1 MAFDYGTIPHPI
13 REDIVAAQRAAWQRI
28 SGPGA
33 AWTGEQR
40 LAVARCVRHERARR
54 HEPPWLRREGGA
66 VEPSLPP
73 TAVDAAAV
81 IAVAAHRIDREWAK
95 EKIQALGDVGY
106 VELTGVAVS
115 VTAIDAFA
123 EALGAPLEP
132 LPDAAPGEPDGSR
145 PDALG
150 DVGAHVAMTV
160 PYAGPN
166 VGRALS
172 MAPGE
177 QAMFMGLVGAM
188 YSLRD
193 FVEMVWKDRPLSRPQ
208 VELVAARVSAINEC
222 FY

>member
-1 MAFDYGTIPHPI
+1 MAFEYETVPHPI
-13 REDIVAAQRAAWQRI
+13 REDIAATQRAAWQRI

-54 HEPPWLRREGGA
+54 HEPPWSRREGGA
-66 VEPSLPP
+66 REPSLPP
-73 TAVDAAAV
+73 VAIEAATAIAVD
-81 IAVAAHRIDREWAK
+81 AHRIDREWAR
-95 EKIQALGDVGY
+95 EKIEALGDVGY

-132 LPDAAPGEPDGSR
+132 LPNAVPGAPDGSR
-145 PDALG
+145 PDAMG
-150 DVGAHVAMTV
+150 DVGAHVPMTV

-172 MAPGE
+172 LAPGE

-193 FVEMVWKDRPLSRPQ
+193 FVEMVWKDRPLTRPQ